1 MIKGH
6 KRLDIIG
13 STEYVDVAHIKG
25 IPAKIDTGADSSS
38 IWASHIRVTKD
49 GVLHFRLFDKS
60 SPFYT
65 GKSFKRKDFKAAI
78 VRNAFGDEQI
88 RYRTHL
94 KLKLGDRVINV
105 LFYLSNRSNNSF
117 PILIGRRTISRKF
130 FVDASDNKTKMPPR
144 HPDSLRKTSIIERR
158 LKQDPY
164 RFHQK
169 YIKKNSGDPAKIKLK
184 KKGKLNEASHTV

>member
-1 MIKGH
+1 MVKECKKLG
-6 KRLDIIG
+6 IIG

-49 GVLHFRLFDKS
+49 GVLRFRLFDEG

-65 GKSFKRKDFKAAI
+65 GKSFRRKDFKVAV
-78 VRNAFGDEQI
+78 VRNAFGGEQI

-94 KLKLGDRVINV
+94 KLKLSNRVINV

-130 FVDASDNKTKMPPR
+130 FVDASDNKTKISPR

-164 RFHQK
+164 KFHQK